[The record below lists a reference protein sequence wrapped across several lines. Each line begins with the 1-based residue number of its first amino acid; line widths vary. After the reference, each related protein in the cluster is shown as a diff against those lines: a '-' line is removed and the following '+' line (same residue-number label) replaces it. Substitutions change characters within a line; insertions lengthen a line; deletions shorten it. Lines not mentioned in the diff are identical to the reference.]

1 MQAIY
6 VIAGGDWLSQTLN
19 AIVAFMNTD
28 NWVIIRRIVTA
39 LSVLVV
45 AITWIR
51 RHNVMDMLGWIG
63 TIVLMSLLVSVRTP
77 VQIIDNS
84 DLTKVYQVDNVP
96 VGLALPASLTTTIG
110 HALVQGYEMV
120 FSQPDSVTYS
130 KTGMLFGAN
139 LVARSTDFLSKN
151 PEITTLF
158 ADYVQNCV
166 MGDIFLNGK
175 YTLDELMNST
185 DPYTIIFSKPSP
197 LRQVQNYK
205 KFTTSGDNG
214 QTEIKAFLSC
224 EEAAVILKQK
234 LGLDTQTGGKSWSY
248 YARWLFGGRPNPD
261 LLLSQMLGESYNY
274 FYNSG
279 QSASQII
286 RQNVTMNA
294 LRDGIMGYAARNGD
308 TSSLLNIATT
318 SSMEKQRLAHAT
330 VGQVALRSLPMSQT
344 LIVGLIIGIF
354 PLMVLGGMFNAVTL
368 NVLKGYVL
376 AIMWVQSWPLLYAIL
391 NSCMT
396 FYAKANGSPVV
407 LSELSQVQLKY
418 SDLATTAGY
427 LSMLIPPLAWGMLKG
442 LASSFSN
449 LYSHLA
455 SSAISPAATAAA
467 GSIDGNYSYANM
479 QTENVSGNSWNTNS
493 STMFGQMS
501 QQLGNGAT
509 STQMR
514 DGSTVTDSTQ
524 AASKLPV
531 SINFAR
537 QMASAQQEMARE
549 AQTQSQSAMQSF
561 SNSMSST
568 WQTLSQF
575 GTNRGSSDSMTQGA
589 DSTMSAQDSM
599 MASKMRTAVESYAK
613 AHNISND
620 QATQELATRST
631 RDSLGIYGDVNAKG
645 STGLKIL
652 GNGVE
657 LSGQAGVKAGIDF
670 TDDDMHQASSSSR
683 SSQDAR
689 HDVDAK
695 ASQDFKEASDYFTS
709 RKVSE
714 SGSHTDNNAASRAD
728 QLSASLSSAK
738 QSLEQYSTSQAR
750 SKEYAE
756 MASRTE
762 SMSGQINE
770 DLNQQF
776 AQYVRK
782 QAPHDADRLLTD
794 TASPEVASKRREL
807 AWSFVQEQVQ
817 PAVDTAYSSGRSEI
831 GTSMQGIS
839 SGGNKEAVM
848 ADHQSHRD
856 AIEERTMSSGITDN
870 VKDKVD
876 NMVSVN
882 NQSIGGTHVQITGK
896 SENIENEYNTLKN
909 HHKKEDMT
917 QDNKYTA
924 EVSAQKS
931 LPGADSPEEL
941 MKKAEEY
948 QKNYRK
954 D

>member
-1 MQAIY
+1 MQEIY
-6 VIAGGDWLSQTLN
+6 VIAGGDWLTQTLN
-19 AIVAFMNTD
+19 AIVTFMSTE
-28 NWVIIRRIVTA
+28 NWVVIRRIATA
-39 LSVLVV
+39 FSVLIV
-45 AITWIR
+45 AISWIR
-51 RHNVMDMLGWIG
+51 RHNIMDMLGWAG
-63 TIVLMSLLVSVRTP
+63 VIVLMSLLVSVRTS
-77 VQIIDNS
+77 VQIIDISNQ
-84 DLTKVYQVDNVP
+84 TKVYKVDNVP
-96 VGLALPASLTTTIG
+96 VGLALPASLTTKIG
-110 HALVQGYEMV
+110 YALVQGYEMV
-120 FSQPDSVTYS
+120 FSQPDSITYS
-130 KTGMLFGAN
+130 KTGMIFGAN
-139 LVARSTDFLSKN
+139 LVSRSTDFLSQN
-151 PEITTLF
+151 PEITTIF
-158 ADYVQNCV
+158 TDYVQNCV

-175 YTLDELMNST
+175 YTMEELMNSA
-185 DPYTIIFSKPSP
+185 DPYTLIFSKPSP
-197 LRQVQNYK
+197 LRGIFNNNNQ
-205 KFTTSGDNG
+205 
-214 QTEIKAFLSC
+214 FLTC
-224 EEAAVILKQK
+224 EEAAAVIKPK
-234 LGLDTQTGGKSWSY
+234 LALDTQTGGKTWSY
-248 YARWLFGGRPNPD
+248 YVRQLFGGRPNPD
-261 LLLSQMLGESYNY
+261 ILFSQMIGDSYNY
-274 FYNSG
+274 FYGAG
-279 QSASQII
+279 QSAASIV

-294 LRDGIMGYAARNGD
+294 LRNGIMSYAARNGD

-344 LIVGLIIGIF
+344 LIVGLTIGIF

-407 LSELSQVQLKY
+407 LSELSQVQIKY

-442 LASSFSN
+442 LGAGFSN

-455 SSAISPAATAAA
+455 SSAISPAATAASGA
-467 GSIDGNYSYANM
+467 VDGNYSYANM

-493 STMFGQMS
+493 SIMFGQMS

-537 QMASAQQEMARE
+537 QLASAQQEMARE

-561 SNSMSST
+561 SSSMSST

-620 QATQELATRST
+620 QATQELASRSS
-631 RDSLGIYGDVNAKG
+631 RASAGLYGDASAHGGIGIKAFGTGGGVSFRAGAK
-645 STGLKIL
+645 
-652 GNGVE
+652 
-657 LSGQAGVKAGIDF
+657 AGVDF
-670 TDDDMHQASSSSR
+670 DDLDSHQASSSTR
-683 SSQDAR
+683 ASQDAR
-689 HDVDAK
+689 HDIDAK
-695 ASQDFKEASDYFTS
+695 STKDFKEASDYFTS
-709 RKVSE
+709 RKINE

-762 SMSGQINE
+762 TMSGQVNE

-782 QAPHDADRLLTD
+782 QAPHDADSLLTD
-794 TASPEVASKRREL
+794 TGSPEVAAKRREL
-807 AWSFVQEQVQ
+807 AWSFVQSQVQ
-817 PAVDTAYSSGRSEI
+817 PSVDNAYSDAKDGLGQSMDNVSAGGGRQEVLSDHAAHKASIESATSDAGIKGNVKGSVDGMMTGTRNNILGTQSEI
-831 GTSMQGIS
+831 KGASASVDNQYS
-839 SGGNKEAVM
+839 ALERH
-848 ADHQSHRD
+848 HQSE
-856 AIEERTMSSGITDN
+856 A
-870 VKDKVD
+870 
-876 NMVSVN
+876 N
-882 NQSIGGTHVQITGK
+882 NQGAK
-896 SENIENEYNTLKN
+896 YNNEKASQN
-909 HHKKEDMT
+909 
-917 QDNKYTA
+917 A
-924 EVSAQKS
+924 I
-931 LPGADSPEEL
+931 PGADSPEEL
-941 MKKAEEY
+941 LEKAKKLENNH
-948 QKNYRK
+948 KK
-954 D
+954 

>member
-1 MQAIY
+1 MQEIY
-6 VIAGGDWLSQTLN
+6 VIAGGDWLTQTLN
-19 AIVAFMNTD
+19 AIVTFMSTE
-28 NWVIIRRIVTA
+28 NWVVIRRIATA
-39 LSVLVV
+39 FSVLVV
-45 AITWIR
+45 AISWIR
-51 RHNVMDMLGWIG
+51 RHNIMDMLGWAG
-63 TIVLMSLLVSVRTP
+63 VIVLMSLLVSVRTS
-77 VQIIDNS
+77 VQIIDISNQ
-84 DLTKVYQVDNVP
+84 TKVYKVDNVP
-96 VGLALPASLTTTIG
+96 VGLALPASLTTKIG
-110 HALVQGYEMV
+110 YALVQGYEMV
-120 FSQPDSVTYS
+120 FSQPDSITYS
-130 KTGMLFGAN
+130 KTGMIFGAN
-139 LVARSTDFLSKN
+139 LVSRSTDFLSQN
-151 PEITTLF
+151 PEITTIF
-158 ADYVQNCV
+158 TDYVQNCV

-175 YTLDELMNST
+175 YTMEELMNSA
-185 DPYTIIFSKPSP
+185 DPYTLIFSKPSP
-197 LRQVQNYK
+197 LRGIFNNNNQ
-205 KFTTSGDNG
+205 
-214 QTEIKAFLSC
+214 FLTC
-224 EEAAVILKQK
+224 EEAAAVIKPK
-234 LGLDTQTGGKSWSY
+234 LALDTQTGGKTWSY
-248 YARWLFGGRPNPD
+248 YVRQLFGGRPNPD
-261 LLLSQMLGESYNY
+261 ILFSQMIGDSYNY
-274 FYNSG
+274 FYGAG
-279 QSASQII
+279 QSAASIV

-294 LRDGIMGYAARNGD
+294 LRNGIMSYAARNGD

-344 LIVGLIIGIF
+344 LIVGLTIGIF

-407 LSELSQVQLKY
+407 LSELSQVQIKY

-442 LASSFSN
+442 LGAGFSN

-455 SSAISPAATAAA
+455 SSAISPAATAASGA
-467 GSIDGNYSYANM
+467 VDGNYSYANM

-524 AASKLPV
+524 ATSKLPV

-537 QMASAQQEMARE
+537 QLASAQQEMARE

-561 SNSMSST
+561 SSSMSST

-620 QATQELATRST
+620 QATQELASRSS
-631 RDSLGIYGDVNAKG
+631 RASAGLYGDASAHGGIGIKAFGTGGGVSFRAGAKA
-645 STGLKIL
+645 S
-652 GNGVE
+652 V
-657 LSGQAGVKAGIDF
+657 DF
-670 TDDDMHQASSSSR
+670 DDLDSHQASSSSR
-683 SSQDAR
+683 ASQDAR
-689 HDVDAK
+689 HDIDAK
-695 ASQDFKEASDYFTS
+695 STKDFKEASDYFTS
-709 RKVSE
+709 RKINE

-762 SMSGQINE
+762 TMSGQINE

-782 QAPHDADRLLTD
+782 QAPHDADSLLTD
-794 TASPEVASKRREL
+794 TGSPEVAAKRREL
-807 AWSFVQEQVQ
+807 AWSFVQSQVQ
-817 PAVDTAYSSGRSEI
+817 PSVDNAYSDAKDGLGQSMENVSAGGGRQEVLSDHAAHKASIESATSDAGIKGNVKGSVDGMMTETRNNISGTQSEI
-831 GTSMQGIS
+831 KGASASVDNQYS
-839 SGGNKEAVM
+839 ALERH
-848 ADHQSHRD
+848 HQSE
-856 AIEERTMSSGITDN
+856 A
-870 VKDKVD
+870 
-876 NMVSVN
+876 N
-882 NQSIGGTHVQITGK
+882 NQGTMYN
-896 SENIENEYNTLKN
+896 SEKASQNAI
-909 HHKKEDMT
+909 
-917 QDNKYTA
+917 
-924 EVSAQKS
+924 
-931 LPGADSPEEL
+931 PGADSSEEL
-941 MKKAEEY
+941 LEKAKKLE
-948 QKNYRK
+948 NNRK
-954 D
+954 K

>member
-1 MQAIY
+1 MQEIY
-6 VIAGGDWLSQTLN
+6 VIAGGDWLTQTLN
-19 AIVAFMNTD
+19 AIVTFMSTE
-28 NWVIIRRIVTA
+28 NWVVIRRIATA
-39 LSVLVV
+39 FSVLVV
-45 AITWIR
+45 AISWIR
-51 RHNVMDMLGWIG
+51 RHNIMDMLGWAG
-63 TIVLMSLLVSVRTP
+63 VIVLMSLLISVRTS
-77 VQIIDNS
+77 VQIIDISNQ
-84 DLTKVYQVDNVP
+84 TKVYKVDNVP
-96 VGLALPASLTTTIG
+96 VGLALPASLTTKIG
-110 HALVQGYEMV
+110 YALVQGYEMV
-120 FSQPDSVTYS
+120 FSQPDSITYS
-130 KTGMLFGAN
+130 KTGMIFGAN
-139 LVARSTDFLSKN
+139 LVSRSTDFLSQN
-151 PEITTLF
+151 PEITTIF
-158 ADYVQNCV
+158 TDYVQNCV

-175 YTLDELMNST
+175 YTMEDLMNSA
-185 DPYTIIFSKPSP
+185 DPYTLIFSKPSP
-197 LRQVQNYK
+197 LRGIFNNNNQ
-205 KFTTSGDNG
+205 
-214 QTEIKAFLSC
+214 FLTC
-224 EEAAVILKQK
+224 EEAAAVIKPK
-234 LGLDTQTGGKSWSY
+234 LALDTQTGGKTWSY
-248 YARWLFGGRPNPD
+248 YVRQLFGGRPNPD
-261 LLLSQMLGESYNY
+261 ILFSQMIGDSYNY
-274 FYNSG
+274 FYGAG
-279 QSASQII
+279 QSAASIV

-294 LRDGIMGYAARNGD
+294 LRNGIMSYAARNGD

-344 LIVGLIIGIF
+344 LIVGLTIGIF

-407 LSELSQVQLKY
+407 LSELSQVQIKY

-442 LASSFSN
+442 LGAGFSN

-455 SSAISPAATAAA
+455 SSAISPAATAASGA
-467 GSIDGNYSYANM
+467 VDGNYSYANM

-537 QMASAQQEMARE
+537 QLASAQQEMARE

-561 SNSMSST
+561 SSSMSST

-599 MASKMRTAVESYAK
+599 MASKMRSAVESYAK

-620 QATQELATRST
+620 QATQELASRSS
-631 RDSLGIYGDVNAKG
+631 RASAGLYGDASAHGGIGIKAFGTGGGVSFRAGAK
-645 STGLKIL
+645 
-652 GNGVE
+652 
-657 LSGQAGVKAGIDF
+657 AGVDF
-670 TDDDMHQASSSSR
+670 DDLDSHQASSSTR
-683 SSQDAR
+683 ASQDAR
-689 HDVDAK
+689 HDIDAK
-695 ASQDFKEASDYFTS
+695 STKDFKEASDYFTS
-709 RKVSE
+709 RKINE

-750 SKEYAE
+750 SKEFAE

-762 SMSGQINE
+762 TMSGQVNE

-782 QAPHDADRLLTD
+782 QAPHDADSLLTD
-794 TASPEVASKRREL
+794 TGSPEVAAKRREL
-807 AWSFVQEQVQ
+807 AWSFVQSQVQ
-817 PAVDTAYSSGRSEI
+817 PSVDNAYSDAKDGLGQSMDNVSAGGGRQEVLSDHAAHKASIESATSDAGIKGNVKGSVDGMMTETRNNISGTQSEI
-831 GTSMQGIS
+831 KGVSASVDNQYS
-839 SGGNKEAVM
+839 ALERH
-848 ADHQSHRD
+848 HQSE
-856 AIEERTMSSGITDN
+856 A
-870 VKDKVD
+870 
-876 NMVSVN
+876 N
-882 NQSIGGTHVQITGK
+882 NQGAK
-896 SENIENEYNTLKN
+896 YNNE
-909 HHKKEDMT
+909 KES
-917 QDNKYTA
+917 QNA
-924 EVSAQKS
+924 I
-931 LPGADSPEEL
+931 PGADSPEEL
-941 MKKAEEY
+941 LEKAKKLENNH
-948 QKNYRK
+948 KK
-954 D
+954 

>member
-1 MQAIY
+1 MQEIY
-6 VIAGGDWLSQTLN
+6 VIAGGDWLTQTLN
-19 AIVAFMNTD
+19 AIVTFMSTE
-28 NWVIIRRIVTA
+28 NWVVIRRIATA
-39 LSVLVV
+39 FSVLVV
-45 AITWIR
+45 AISWIR
-51 RHNVMDMLGWIG
+51 RHNIMDMLGWAG
-63 TIVLMSLLVSVRTP
+63 VIVLMSLLVSVRTS
-77 VQIIDNS
+77 VQIIDISNQ
-84 DLTKVYQVDNVP
+84 TKVYKVDNVP
-96 VGLALPASLTTTIG
+96 VGLALPASLTTKIG
-110 HALVQGYEMV
+110 YALVQGYEMV
-120 FSQPDSVTYS
+120 FSQPDSITYS
-130 KTGMLFGAN
+130 KTGMIFGAN
-139 LVARSTDFLSKN
+139 LVSRSTDFLSQN
-151 PEITTLF
+151 PEITTIF
-158 ADYVQNCV
+158 TDYVQNCV

-175 YTLDELMNST
+175 YTMEDLMNSA
-185 DPYTIIFSKPSP
+185 DPYTLIFSKPSP
-197 LRQVQNYK
+197 LRGVFNNNNQ
-205 KFTTSGDNG
+205 
-214 QTEIKAFLSC
+214 FLTC
-224 EEAAVILKQK
+224 EEAAAVIKPK
-234 LGLDTQTGGKSWSY
+234 LALDTQTGGKTWSY
-248 YARWLFGGRPNPD
+248 YVRQLFGGRPNPD
-261 LLLSQMLGESYNY
+261 ILFSQMIGDSYNY
-274 FYNSG
+274 FYGAG
-279 QSASQII
+279 QSAASIV

-294 LRDGIMGYAARNGD
+294 LQNGIMSYAARNGD

-344 LIVGLIIGIF
+344 LIVGLTIGIF

-407 LSELSQVQLKY
+407 LSELSQVQIKY

-442 LASSFSN
+442 LGAGFSN

-455 SSAISPAATAAA
+455 SSAISPAATAASGA
-467 GSIDGNYSYANM
+467 VDGNYSYANM

-537 QMASAQQEMARE
+537 QLASAQQEMARE

-561 SNSMSST
+561 SSSMSST

-620 QATQELATRST
+620 QATQELASRSS
-631 RDSLGIYGDVNAKG
+631 RASAGLYGDASAHGGIGIKAFGTGGGVSFRAGAK
-645 STGLKIL
+645 
-652 GNGVE
+652 
-657 LSGQAGVKAGIDF
+657 AGVDF
-670 TDDDMHQASSSSR
+670 DDLDSHQASSSTR
-683 SSQDAR
+683 ASQDAR
-689 HDVDAK
+689 HDIDAK
-695 ASQDFKEASDYFTS
+695 STKDFKEASDYFTS
-709 RKVSE
+709 RKINE

-762 SMSGQINE
+762 TMSGQVNE

-782 QAPHDADRLLTD
+782 QAPHDADSLLTD
-794 TASPEVASKRREL
+794 TGSPEVAAKRREL
-807 AWSFVQEQVQ
+807 AWSFVQSQVQ
-817 PAVDTAYSSGRSEI
+817 PSVDNAYSDAKDGLGQSMDNVSAGGGRQEVLSDHAAHKASIESATSDAGIKGNVKGSVDGMMTETRNNISGTQSEI
-831 GTSMQGIS
+831 KGASASVDNQYS
-839 SGGNKEAVM
+839 ALERH
-848 ADHQSHRD
+848 HQSE
-856 AIEERTMSSGITDN
+856 A
-870 VKDKVD
+870 
-876 NMVSVN
+876 N
-882 NQSIGGTHVQITGK
+882 NQGAK
-896 SENIENEYNTLKN
+896 YNHEKASQN
-909 HHKKEDMT
+909 
-917 QDNKYTA
+917 A
-924 EVSAQKS
+924 I
-931 LPGADSPEEL
+931 PGADSPEEL
-941 MKKAEEY
+941 LEKAKKLENNH
-948 QKNYRK
+948 KK
-954 D
+954 

>member
-19 AIVAFMNTD
+19 AIVTFMNTD
-28 NWVIIRRIVTA
+28 SWAIIRRIVTA

-45 AITWIR
+45 AVSWLR
-51 RHNVMDMLGWIG
+51 RHNIMDMLGWIA

-139 LVARSTDFLSKN
+139 LVARSTDFMSKN
-151 PEITTLF
+151 PEIATLF
-158 ADYVQNCV
+158 PDYVQNCV

-197 LRQVQNYK
+197 LRQVPNYK
-205 KFTTSGDNG
+205 NFTTTGDKG

-224 EEAAVILKQK
+224 AEAAVILKQK

-248 YARWLFGGRPNPD
+248 YARWIFGGRPNPD
-261 LLLSQMLGESYNY
+261 LLLNQMLGESYSY

-279 QSASQII
+279 ASASQII

-344 LIVGLIIGIF
+344 LIVGLTIGIF

-368 NVLKGYVL
+368 NVLKGYVM

-442 LASSFSN
+442 LGSSFSS

-467 GSIDGNYSYANM
+467 GAVDGNYSYANM
-479 QTENVSGNSWNTNS
+479 QTENVSGNSFNTNS
-493 STMFGQMS
+493 STLFGQMS
-501 QQLGNGAT
+501 HQLSNGAT

-537 QMASAQQEMARE
+537 QLASAQQEMARE

-561 SNSMSST
+561 SSSMSST

-575 GTNRGSSDSMTQGA
+575 GTNRGSSDTMTQGA

-599 MASKMRTAVESYAK
+599 MASKMRSAVESYAK
-613 AHNISND
+613 GHNISNE
-620 QATQELATRST
+620 QATQELAARST
-631 RDSLGIYGDVNAKG
+631 RDSLGFYGDAHVKG
-645 STGLKIL
+645 SMGVSIL
-652 GNGVE
+652 GNGAQTG
-657 LSGQAGVKAGIDF
+657 GQFGVKASRNFEDN
-670 TDDDMHQASSSSR
+670 DSHQASLSTR
-683 SSQDAR
+683 ASQDAR
-689 HDVDAK
+689 QYIDAK

-714 SGSHTDNNAASRAD
+714 SGSHTDNNAVSRAD

-738 QSLEQYSTSQAR
+738 QSLEQYATSQAR

-776 AQYVRK
+776 AQYVRR
-782 QAPHDADRLLTD
+782 QAPHDADKLLTD
-794 TASPEVASKRREL
+794 TASPEVADKRRAL

-831 GTSMQGIS
+831 GALLEGEAA
-839 SGGNKEAVM
+839 GVNKEAVM
-848 ADHQSHRD
+848 ADHQLHQGIINQRTLDNNIHNDVKHQVEDMTSEYRSQIHTTVSNVRD
-856 AIEERTMSSGITDN
+856 GEQDI
-870 VKDKVD
+870 
-876 NMVSVN
+876 
-882 NQSIGGTHVQITGK
+882 NQQY
-896 SENIENEYNTLKN
+896 SELQN
-909 HHKKEDMT
+909 HHKKEESYQNRKYNEEKTT
-917 QDNKYTA
+917 Q
-924 EVSAQKS
+924 ER
-931 LPGADSPEEL
+931 LPGADTPDEL
-941 MKKAEEY
+941 LKKAREY
-948 QKNYRK
+948 QDKNS
-954 D
+954 

>member
-6 VIAGGDWLSQTLN
+6 VIAGGDWLSQTMN
-19 AIVAFMNTD
+19 AIVAFMSTD
-28 NWVIIRRIVTA
+28 SWAIIRRIVTA

-45 AITWIR
+45 AVSWIR
-51 RHNVMDMLGWIG
+51 RHNVMDMLGWVA

-84 DLTKVYQVDNVP
+84 DLTKVYRVDNVP

-130 KTGMLFGAN
+130 KTGMLFAAN
-139 LVARSTDFLSKN
+139 LVARSTDFMSKN
-151 PEITTLF
+151 PEIAALF
-158 ADYVQNCV
+158 PDYVQNCV

-197 LRQVQNYK
+197 LRQVPNYK
-205 KFTTSGDNG
+205 KFTTSDGNG

-261 LLLSQMLGESYNY
+261 LLLSQMLGESYSY

-344 LIVGLIIGIF
+344 LIVGLTIGIF

-368 NVLKGYVL
+368 NVLKGYVM

-442 LASSFSN
+442 LGSSFSN

-493 STMFGQMS
+493 STMHGQMS

-514 DGSTVTDSTQ
+514 DGSVVTDSTQ

-537 QMASAQQEMARE
+537 QLASAQQEMARE

-561 SNSMSST
+561 SSSMSST

-575 GTNRGSSDSMTQGA
+575 GTNRGSSDTMTQGA
-589 DSTMSAQDSM
+589 DSTMSGQDSM
-599 MASKMRTAVESYAK
+599 MASRMRSAVESYAK
-613 AHNISND
+613 GHNISNE
-620 QATQELATRST
+620 QATQELAQRST
-631 RDSLGIYGDVNAKG
+631 RA
-645 STGLKIL
+645 STGLYADANGHGGVGIKAF
-652 GNGVE
+652 GNGGGF
-657 LSGQAGVKAGIDF
+657 SFRAGGKAGIDF
-670 TDDDMHQASSSSR
+670 DDLDSHQASSGSR

-695 ASQDFKEASDYFTS
+695 ASQDFKEASNYFTS

-750 SKEYAE
+750 SQEYAE

-782 QAPHDADRLLTD
+782 QAPHDADTLLTD
-794 TASPEVASKRREL
+794 TASPEVADKRREL

-817 PAVDTAYSSGRSEI
+817 PAVDSSYSSGRSKI
-831 GTSMQGIS
+831 GGSMEGIS
-839 SGGNKEAVM
+839 SGGNKEAII
-848 ADHQSHRD
+848 ADHQFLQEN
-856 AIEERTMSSGITDN
+856 IESASRHAGIKDG
-870 VKDKVD
+870 VKQNVD
-876 NMVSVN
+876 NMLNESSGSINKTEGVISEASKSIDSQYSN
-882 NQSIGGTHVQITGK
+882 LEGYHRDEQKNQGEQYDKEKAEQKLMPGGDTTEELLEK
-896 SENIENEYNTLKN
+896 AKKLKN
-909 HHKKEDMT
+909 
-917 QDNKYTA
+917 N
-924 EVSAQKS
+924 
-931 LPGADSPEEL
+931 
-941 MKKAEEY
+941 
-948 QKNYRK
+948 R
-954 D
+954 

>member
-1 MQAIY
+1 MQEIY
-6 VIAGGDWLSQTLN
+6 VIAGGDWLTQTLN
-19 AIVAFMNTD
+19 AIVTFMSTD
-28 NWVIIRRIVTA
+28 NWAVILRIATA
-39 LSVLVV
+39 FSVLVV
-45 AITWIR
+45 AISWIR
-51 RHNVMDMLGWIG
+51 RHNIMDMLGWAG
-63 TIVLMSLLVSVRTP
+63 VIVLMSLLVSVRTS
-77 VQIIDNS
+77 VQIIDISNQ
-84 DLTKVYQVDNVP
+84 TKVYKVDNVP
-96 VGLALPASLTTTIG
+96 VGLALPASLTTKIG
-110 HALVQGYEMV
+110 YALVQGYEMV
-120 FSQPDSVTYS
+120 FSQPDSITYS
-130 KTGMLFGAN
+130 KTGMIFGAN
-139 LVARSTDFLSKN
+139 LVSRSTDFLSQN
-151 PEITTLF
+151 PEITTIF
-158 ADYVQNCV
+158 TDYVQNCV

-175 YTLDELMNST
+175 YTMEELMNSA
-185 DPYTIIFSKPSP
+185 DPYTLIFSKPSP
-197 LRQVQNYK
+197 LRGVFNNNNQ
-205 KFTTSGDNG
+205 
-214 QTEIKAFLSC
+214 FLTC
-224 EEAAVILKQK
+224 EEAAAVIKPK
-234 LGLDTQTGGKSWSY
+234 LALDTQTGGKTWSY
-248 YARWLFGGRPNPD
+248 YVRQLFGGRPNPD
-261 LLLSQMLGESYNY
+261 ILFSQMIGDSYNY
-274 FYNSG
+274 FYGAG
-279 QSASQII
+279 QSAASIV

-294 LRDGIMGYAARNGD
+294 LRNGIMSYAARNGD

-344 LIVGLIIGIF
+344 LIVGLTIGIF

-407 LSELSQVQLKY
+407 LSELSQVQIKY

-442 LASSFSN
+442 LGAGFSN

-455 SSAISPAATAAA
+455 SSAISPAATAASGA
-467 GSIDGNYSYANM
+467 VDGNYSYANM

-524 AASKLPV
+524 AASKTPV
-531 SINFAR
+531 NINFAR
-537 QMASAQQEMARE
+537 QIATAQQAMARE
-549 AQTQSQSAMQSF
+549 AQTQSRSAMQSF
-561 SNSMSST
+561 SSSMSST

-599 MASKMRTAVESYAK
+599 MASKMRSAVESYAK

-620 QATQELATRST
+620 QATQVLATRST
-631 RDSLGIYGDVNAKG
+631 RDSLGFYGDAHVKG
-645 STGLKIL
+645 SMGVSIL
-652 GNGVE
+652 GTGAQVG
-657 LSGQAGVKAGIDF
+657 GQFGVKAGRDF
-670 TDDDMHQASSSSR
+670 EDNDSHNASNASR
-683 SSQDAR
+683 ASQDAR

-782 QAPHDADRLLTD
+782 QAPHDADTLLTD
-794 TASPEVASKRREL
+794 TASPEVANKRREL

-817 PAVDTAYSSGRSEI
+817 PAVDTAYSSGRSDI
-831 GTSMQGIS
+831 GASMEGIS
-839 SGGNKEAVM
+839 SGGNKEAIM
-848 ADHQSHRD
+848 ADHQFHQGIIDQRTQDNNIHNDVKHQVENMMSGTRSE
-856 AIEERTMSSGITDN
+856 INTTGINIREEEQN
-870 VKDKVD
+870 V
-876 NMVSVN
+876 
-882 NQSIGGTHVQITGK
+882 NQQY
-896 SENIENEYNTLKN
+896 NELQN
-909 HHKKEDMT
+909 HHKKEELSQNRKYNEEKAT
-917 QDNKYTA
+917 Q
-924 EVSAQKS
+924 ER
-931 LPGADSPEEL
+931 LPGADTPEEL
-941 MKKAEEY
+941 LNKAREY
-948 QKNYRK
+948 QDKNS
-954 D
+954 

>member
-19 AIVAFMNTD
+19 AIVTFMNTD
-28 NWVIIRRIVTA
+28 SWAIIRRIVTV

-45 AITWIR
+45 AVSWLR
-51 RHNVMDMLGWIG
+51 RHNIMDMLGWIA

-96 VGLALPASLTTTIG
+96 VGLALPASLTTIIG

-139 LVARSTDFLSKN
+139 LVARSTDFMSKS
-151 PEITTLF
+151 PEIATLF
-158 ADYVQNCV
+158 PDYVQNCV

-197 LRQVQNYK
+197 LRQVPNYK
-205 KFTTSGDNG
+205 KFTTTGDNG

-248 YARWLFGGRPNPD
+248 YARWIFGGRPNPD
-261 LLLSQMLGESYNY
+261 LLLNQMLGESYSY

-279 QSASQII
+279 ASASQII

-344 LIVGLIIGIF
+344 LIVGLTIGIF

-368 NVLKGYVL
+368 NVLKGYVM

-442 LASSFSN
+442 LGSGFSS

-467 GSIDGNYSYANM
+467 GAVDGNYSYANM
-479 QTENVSGNSWNTNS
+479 QTENVSGNSFNTNS
-493 STMFGQMS
+493 STLFGQMS
-501 QQLGNGAT
+501 HQLSNGAT

-537 QMASAQQEMARE
+537 QLASAQQEMARE

-561 SNSMSST
+561 SSSMSST

-575 GTNRGSSDSMTQGA
+575 GTNRGSSDTMTQGV

-599 MASKMRTAVESYAK
+599 MASKMRSAVESYAK
-613 AHNISND
+613 GHNISNE
-620 QATQELATRST
+620 QATQELAARST
-631 RDSLGIYGDVNAKG
+631 RNLLGFYGDAHVKG
-645 STGLKIL
+645 SMGVSIL
-652 GNGVE
+652 GNGAQTG
-657 LSGQAGVKAGIDF
+657 GQFGVKASRNFEDN
-670 TDDDMHQASSSSR
+670 DSHQASLSTR
-683 SSQDAR
+683 ASQDAR
-689 HDVDAK
+689 HDLDAK

-714 SGSHTDNNAASRAD
+714 SGSHTDNNAVSRAD

-738 QSLEQYSTSQAR
+738 QSLEQYATSQAR

-776 AQYVRK
+776 AQYVRR
-782 QAPHDADRLLTD
+782 QAPHDADKLLTD
-794 TASPEVASKRREL
+794 TASPEVADKRREL

-831 GTSMQGIS
+831 GALLEGEAA
-839 SGGNKEAVM
+839 GVNKEAVM
-848 ADHQSHRD
+848 ADHQLHQGIINQRTLDNNIHNDVKYQVEDMTSEYRSQINTTVSNVRD
-856 AIEERTMSSGITDN
+856 GEQDI
-870 VKDKVD
+870 
-876 NMVSVN
+876 
-882 NQSIGGTHVQITGK
+882 NQQY
-896 SENIENEYNTLKN
+896 SELQN
-909 HHKKEDMT
+909 HHKKEESYQNRKYNEEKTT
-917 QDNKYTA
+917 Q
-924 EVSAQKS
+924 ER
-931 LPGADSPEEL
+931 LPGADTPDEL
-941 MKKAEEY
+941 LKKAREY
-948 QKNYRK
+948 QDKNS
-954 D
+954 

>member
-1 MQAIY
+1 MQEIY
-6 VIAGGDWLSQTLN
+6 VIAGGDWLTQTLN
-19 AIVAFMNTD
+19 AIVTFMSTE
-28 NWVIIRRIVTA
+28 NWVVIRRIATA
-39 LSVLVV
+39 FSVLVV
-45 AITWIR
+45 AISWIR
-51 RHNVMDMLGWIG
+51 RHNIMDMLGWAG
-63 TIVLMSLLVSVRTP
+63 VIVLMSLLVSVRTS
-77 VQIIDNS
+77 VQIIDISNQ
-84 DLTKVYQVDNVP
+84 TKVYKVDNVP
-96 VGLALPASLTTTIG
+96 VGLALPASLTTKIG
-110 HALVQGYEMV
+110 YALVQGYEMV
-120 FSQPDSVTYS
+120 FSQPDSITYS
-130 KTGMLFGAN
+130 KTGMIFGAN
-139 LVARSTDFLSKN
+139 LVSRSTDFLSQN
-151 PEITTLF
+151 PEVTTIF
-158 ADYVQNCV
+158 TDYVQNCV

-175 YTLDELMNST
+175 YTMEDLMNSA
-185 DPYTIIFSKPSP
+185 DPYTLIFSKPSP
-197 LRQVQNYK
+197 LRGIFNNNNQ
-205 KFTTSGDNG
+205 
-214 QTEIKAFLSC
+214 FLTC
-224 EEAAVILKQK
+224 EEAAAVIKPK
-234 LGLDTQTGGKSWSY
+234 LALDTQTGGKTWSY
-248 YARWLFGGRPNPD
+248 YVRQLFGGRPNPD
-261 LLLSQMLGESYNY
+261 ILFSQMIGDSYNY
-274 FYNSG
+274 FYGAG
-279 QSASQII
+279 QSAASIV

-294 LRDGIMGYAARNGD
+294 LRNGIMSYAARNGD

-344 LIVGLIIGIF
+344 LIVGLTIGIF

-407 LSELSQVQLKY
+407 LSELSQVQIKY

-442 LASSFSN
+442 LGAGFSN

-455 SSAISPAATAAA
+455 SSAISPAATAASGA
-467 GSIDGNYSYANM
+467 VDGNYSYANM

-537 QMASAQQEMARE
+537 QLASAQQEMARE

-561 SNSMSST
+561 SSSMSST

-620 QATQELATRST
+620 QATQELASRSS
-631 RDSLGIYGDVNAKG
+631 RASAGLYGDASAHGGIGIKAFGTGGGVSFRAGAK
-645 STGLKIL
+645 
-652 GNGVE
+652 
-657 LSGQAGVKAGIDF
+657 AGVDF
-670 TDDDMHQASSSSR
+670 DDLDSHQASSSTR
-683 SSQDAR
+683 ASQDAR
-689 HDVDAK
+689 HDIDAK
-695 ASQDFKEASDYFTS
+695 STKDFKEASDYFTS
-709 RKVSE
+709 RKINE

-762 SMSGQINE
+762 TMSGQVNE

-782 QAPHDADRLLTD
+782 QAPHDADSLLTD
-794 TASPEVASKRREL
+794 TGSPEVAAKRREL
-807 AWSFVQEQVQ
+807 AWSFVQSQVQ
-817 PAVDTAYSSGRSEI
+817 PSVDNAYSDAKDGLGQSMDNVSAGGGRQEVLSDHAAHKASIESATSDAGIKGNVKGSVDGMMTETRNNISGTQSEI
-831 GTSMQGIS
+831 KGASASVDNQYS
-839 SGGNKEAVM
+839 ALERH
-848 ADHQSHRD
+848 HQSEAD
-856 AIEERTMSSGITDN
+856 NQGAKYNNEKASQKAI
-870 VKDKVD
+870 
-876 NMVSVN
+876 
-882 NQSIGGTHVQITGK
+882 
-896 SENIENEYNTLKN
+896 
-909 HHKKEDMT
+909 
-917 QDNKYTA
+917 
-924 EVSAQKS
+924 
-931 LPGADSPEEL
+931 PGADSPEEL
-941 MKKAEEY
+941 LEKAKKLENNH
-948 QKNYRK
+948 KK
-954 D
+954 

>member
-1 MQAIY
+1 MQEIY
-6 VIAGGDWLSQTLN
+6 VIAGGDWLTQTLN
-19 AIVAFMNTD
+19 AIVTFMSTE
-28 NWVIIRRIVTA
+28 NWVVIRRIATA
-39 LSVLVV
+39 FSVLVV
-45 AITWIR
+45 AISWIR
-51 RHNVMDMLGWIG
+51 RHNIMDMLGWAG
-63 TIVLMSLLVSVRTP
+63 VIVLMSLLVSVRTS
-77 VQIIDNS
+77 VQIIDISNQ
-84 DLTKVYQVDNVP
+84 TKVYKVDNVP
-96 VGLALPASLTTTIG
+96 VGLALPASLTTKIG
-110 HALVQGYEMV
+110 YALVQGYEMV
-120 FSQPDSVTYS
+120 FSQPDSITYS
-130 KTGMLFGAN
+130 KTGMIFGAN
-139 LVARSTDFLSKN
+139 LVSRSTDFLSQN
-151 PEITTLF
+151 PEITTIF
-158 ADYVQNCV
+158 TDYVQNCV

-175 YTLDELMNST
+175 YTMEDLMNSA
-185 DPYTIIFSKPSP
+185 DPYTLIFSKPSP
-197 LRQVQNYK
+197 LRGVFNNNNQ
-205 KFTTSGDNG
+205 
-214 QTEIKAFLSC
+214 FLTC
-224 EEAAVILKQK
+224 EEAAAVIKPK
-234 LGLDTQTGGKSWSY
+234 LALDTQTGGKTWSY
-248 YARWLFGGRPNPD
+248 YVRQLFGGRPNPD
-261 LLLSQMLGESYNY
+261 ILFSQMIGDSYNY
-274 FYNSG
+274 FYGAG
-279 QSASQII
+279 QSAASIV

-294 LRDGIMGYAARNGD
+294 LRNGIMSYAARNGD

-344 LIVGLIIGIF
+344 LIVGLTIGIF

-407 LSELSQVQLKY
+407 LSELSQVQIKY

-442 LASSFSN
+442 LGAGFSN

-455 SSAISPAATAAA
+455 SSAISPAATAASGA
-467 GSIDGNYSYANM
+467 VDGNYSYANM

-537 QMASAQQEMARE
+537 QLASAQQEMARE

-561 SNSMSST
+561 SSSMSST

-620 QATQELATRST
+620 QATQELASRSS
-631 RDSLGIYGDVNAKG
+631 RASAGLYGDASAHGGIGIKAFGTGGGVSFRAGAK
-645 STGLKIL
+645 
-652 GNGVE
+652 
-657 LSGQAGVKAGIDF
+657 AGVDF
-670 TDDDMHQASSSSR
+670 DDLDSHQASSSTR
-683 SSQDAR
+683 ASQDAR
-689 HDVDAK
+689 HDIDAK
-695 ASQDFKEASDYFTS
+695 STKEFKEASDYFTS
-709 RKVSE
+709 RKINE

-762 SMSGQINE
+762 TMSGQVNE

-782 QAPHDADRLLTD
+782 QAPHDADSLLTD
-794 TASPEVASKRREL
+794 TGSPEVAAKRREL
-807 AWSFVQEQVQ
+807 AWSFVQSQVQ
-817 PAVDTAYSSGRSEI
+817 PSVDNAYSDAKDGLGQSMDNVSAGGGRQEVLSDHAAHKASIESATSDAGIKGNVKGSVDGMMTETRNNISGTQSEI
-831 GTSMQGIS
+831 KGASASVDNQYS
-839 SGGNKEAVM
+839 ALERH
-848 ADHQSHRD
+848 HQSE
-856 AIEERTMSSGITDN
+856 A
-870 VKDKVD
+870 
-876 NMVSVN
+876 N
-882 NQSIGGTHVQITGK
+882 NQGAK
-896 SENIENEYNTLKN
+896 YNHEKASQN
-909 HHKKEDMT
+909 
-917 QDNKYTA
+917 A
-924 EVSAQKS
+924 I
-931 LPGADSPEEL
+931 PGADSPEEL
-941 MKKAEEY
+941 LEKAKKLENNH
-948 QKNYRK
+948 KK
-954 D
+954 

>member
-1 MQAIY
+1 MQEIY
-6 VIAGGDWLSQTLN
+6 VIAGGDWLTQTLN
-19 AIVAFMNTD
+19 AIVTFMSTE
-28 NWVIIRRIVTA
+28 NWVVIRRIATA
-39 LSVLVV
+39 FSVLVV
-45 AITWIR
+45 AISWIR
-51 RHNVMDMLGWIG
+51 RHNIMDMLGWAG
-63 TIVLMSLLVSVRTP
+63 VIVLMSLLVSVRTS
-77 VQIIDNS
+77 VQIIDISNQ
-84 DLTKVYQVDNVP
+84 TKVYKVDNVP
-96 VGLALPASLTTTIG
+96 VGLALPASLTTKIG
-110 HALVQGYEMV
+110 YALVQGYEMV
-120 FSQPDSVTYS
+120 FSQPDSITYS
-130 KTGMLFGAN
+130 KTGMIFGAN
-139 LVARSTDFLSKN
+139 LVSRSTDFLSQN
-151 PEITTLF
+151 PEVTTIF
-158 ADYVQNCV
+158 TDYVQNCV

-175 YTLDELMNST
+175 YTMEDLMNSA
-185 DPYTIIFSKPSP
+185 DPYTLIFSKPSP
-197 LRQVQNYK
+197 LRGIFNNNNQ
-205 KFTTSGDNG
+205 
-214 QTEIKAFLSC
+214 FLTC
-224 EEAAVILKQK
+224 EEAAAVIKPK
-234 LGLDTQTGGKSWSY
+234 LALDTQTGGKTWSY
-248 YARWLFGGRPNPD
+248 YVRQLFGGRPNPD
-261 LLLSQMLGESYNY
+261 ILFSQMIGDSYNY
-274 FYNSG
+274 FYGAG
-279 QSASQII
+279 QSAASIV

-294 LRDGIMGYAARNGD
+294 LRNGIMSYAARNGD

-344 LIVGLIIGIF
+344 LIVGLTIGIF

-407 LSELSQVQLKY
+407 LSELSQVQIKY

-442 LASSFSN
+442 LGAGFSN

-455 SSAISPAATAAA
+455 SSAISPAATAASGA
-467 GSIDGNYSYANM
+467 VDGNYSYANM

-537 QMASAQQEMARE
+537 QLASAQQEMARE

-561 SNSMSST
+561 SSSMSST

-620 QATQELATRST
+620 QATQELASRSS
-631 RDSLGIYGDVNAKG
+631 RASAGLYGDASAHGGIGIKAFGTGGGVSFRAGAK
-645 STGLKIL
+645 
-652 GNGVE
+652 
-657 LSGQAGVKAGIDF
+657 AGVDF
-670 TDDDMHQASSSSR
+670 DDLDSHQASSSTR
-683 SSQDAR
+683 ASQDAR
-689 HDVDAK
+689 HDIDAK
-695 ASQDFKEASDYFTS
+695 STKDYKEASDYFTS
-709 RKVSE
+709 RKINE

-762 SMSGQINE
+762 TMSGQVNE

-782 QAPHDADRLLTD
+782 QAPHDADSLLTD
-794 TASPEVASKRREL
+794 TGSPEVAAKRREL
-807 AWSFVQEQVQ
+807 AWSFVQSQVQ
-817 PAVDTAYSSGRSEI
+817 PSVDNAYSDAKDGLGQSMDNVSAGGGRQEVLSDHAAHKASIESATSDAGIKGNVKGSVDGMMTETRNNISGTQSEI
-831 GTSMQGIS
+831 KGASASVDNQYS
-839 SGGNKEAVM
+839 ALERH
-848 ADHQSHRD
+848 HQSEAD
-856 AIEERTMSSGITDN
+856 NQGAKYNNEKASQKAI
-870 VKDKVD
+870 
-876 NMVSVN
+876 
-882 NQSIGGTHVQITGK
+882 
-896 SENIENEYNTLKN
+896 
-909 HHKKEDMT
+909 
-917 QDNKYTA
+917 
-924 EVSAQKS
+924 
-931 LPGADSPEEL
+931 PGADSPEEL
-941 MKKAEEY
+941 LEKAKKLENNH
-948 QKNYRK
+948 KK
-954 D
+954 

>member
-19 AIVAFMNTD
+19 AIVSFMNTD

-139 LVARSTDFLSKN
+139 LVSRSTDFLSKN

-442 LASSFSN
+442 LGSSFSN

-501 QQLGNGAT
+501 HQLANGAT

-537 QMASAQQEMARE
+537 QLASAQQEMARE

-620 QATQELATRST
+620 QATQELASRSS
-631 RDSLGIYGDVNAKG
+631 RASAGLYGDASAHGGIGIKAFG
-645 STGLKIL
+645 TG
-652 GNGVE
+652 GGV
-657 LSGQAGVKAGIDF
+657 SFRAGGKTGIDWS
-670 TDDDMHQASSSSR
+670 DNDLHQASSSTR
-683 SSQDAR
+683 ASQDAR
-689 HDVDAK
+689 HDIDAK
-695 ASQDFKEASDYFTS
+695 STKDFKEASDYFTS
-709 RKVSE
+709 RKINE

-762 SMSGQINE
+762 TMSGQVNE

-782 QAPHDADRLLTD
+782 QAPHDADSLLTD
-794 TASPEVASKRREL
+794 TGSPEVAAKRREL
-807 AWSFVQEQVQ
+807 AWSFVQSQIQ
-817 PAVDTAYSSGRSEI
+817 PSVDNAYSDAKDGLGQSMDNVSAGGGRQEVLSDHAAHKASIESATSDAGIKGNVKGSVDGMMTETRNNISGTQSEI
-831 GTSMQGIS
+831 KGASASVDNQYS
-839 SGGNKEAVM
+839 ALERH
-848 ADHQSHRD
+848 HQSE
-856 AIEERTMSSGITDN
+856 A
-870 VKDKVD
+870 
-876 NMVSVN
+876 N
-882 NQSIGGTHVQITGK
+882 NQGAK
-896 SENIENEYNTLKN
+896 YNNEKASQN
-909 HHKKEDMT
+909 
-917 QDNKYTA
+917 A
-924 EVSAQKS
+924 I
-931 LPGADSPEEL
+931 PGADSPEEL
-941 MKKAEEY
+941 LEKAKKLENNH
-948 QKNYRK
+948 KK
-954 D
+954 